1 MKPLIQRGQKMI
13 QETQLKRFL
22 YHCVCYHFLQFFCT
36 KFQLNTTIGKSAE
49 SVAYATNY
57 TDRPCRKPLGE
68 VFVNLLT

>member
-1 MKPLIQRGQKMI
+1 M
-13 QETQLKRFL
+13 
-22 YHCVCYHFLQFFCT
+22 CVLSFTSVFCT